1 MSYKVFNRFSA
12 YLIETMKI
20 TKRFWIVIL
29 ASVALSTIGIAV
41 LIESYSISDPETPAL
56 VQREKMDFGRETK
69 SSPALDETVIVKRNE
84 SSS

>member
-1 MSYKVFNRFSA
+1 
-12 YLIETMKI
+12 MKI

-41 LIESYSISDPETPAL
+41 WIESYSISDPEAPTL

-69 SSPALDETVIVKRNE
+69 SSPALDETVIVKTNE
-84 SSS
+84 SS